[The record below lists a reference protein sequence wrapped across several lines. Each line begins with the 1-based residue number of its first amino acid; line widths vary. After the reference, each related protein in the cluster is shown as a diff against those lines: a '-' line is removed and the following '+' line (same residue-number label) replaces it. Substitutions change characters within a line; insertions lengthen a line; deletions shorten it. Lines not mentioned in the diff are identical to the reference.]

1 MLQTKTFLNWLKKF
15 FPFLGLSAL
24 YFSFVI
30 LVVFLFNYYSP
41 NSAALVQKINP
52 FLLLIRWDSFHYLNI
67 ISGEGGSLVFFP
79 LYTWIT
85 RIFSLFF
92 SPIFSGFLVS
102 FLSLAI
108 ALYFLSKLIK
118 ENYNKEISNRS
129 LILLLLFPTAV
140 FFSLI
145 YTESLF
151 LALIVAFFYYA
162 QKKNWLVAAIIGF
175 FACLTRNVGIFL
187 WPVYLV
193 YILTDS
199 YSHLLKKKETW
210 YSLLIPLGLLSYC
223 FYCYLISGDFL
234 AFISGQSGWSQW
246 HIFLWPGATITRFF
260 KYYLLVPIG
269 ETGLYNFLRI
279 VVIEGGSFL
288 LLLTATIY
296 WIIKKHWPYATFCL
310 LNTVLFS
317 CMYPMTS
324 VNRYVAVIFPIFI
337 FLAVATQKKDW
348 LFYSLMA
355 VFSLFLIFNI
365 YLLSVGAWV
374 G

>member
-1 MLQTKTFLNWLKKF
+1 MKKLINWLKEF
-15 FPFLGLSAL
+15 APFLGLNGL
-24 YFSFVI
+24 YFSFVV

-41 NSAALVQKINP
+41 NSPALIQKVNP
-52 FLLLIRWDSFHYLNI
+52 FILLIRWDSFHYLNI
-67 ISGEGGSLVFFP
+67 ISGDGGSLVFFP
-79 LYTWIT
+79 LYTWLT
-85 RIFSLFF
+85 RIFSLLF

-102 FLSLAI
+102 FLSLTT

-118 ENYNKEISNRS
+118 ENYNKEIPNRS
-129 LILLLLFPTAV
+129 LILLLLFPTAI

-162 QKKNWLVAAIIGF
+162 QKKNWLIVAIIGF

-193 YILTDS
+193 YVLIDS
-199 YSHLLKKKETW
+199 HSHLLKRKETW

-223 FYCYLISGDFL
+223 FYCYFVSGDFL
-234 AFISGQSGWSQW
+234 AFINEQKGWSQW
-246 HIFLWPGATITRFF
+246 HTFLWPGKTLYNLCKIAFF
-260 KYYLLVPIG
+260 EPISQ
-269 ETGLYNFLRI
+269 TGLYNFLRI
-279 VVIEGGSFL
+279 VIIEGGSFL
-288 LLLTATIY
+288 LLLTTTIY

-310 LNTVLFS
+310 LNTLLFS
-317 CMYPMTS
+317 CIYPMTS
-324 VNRYVAVIFPIFI
+324 VNRYVVVIFPVFI

-348 LFYSLMA
+348 LFYSLLA

-365 YLLSVGAWV
+365 YLISIGAWI